1 MLLKVVESKSAPFPQ
16 ISIYARMYV
25 KETIQAEFGNAFKG
39 LGSLGDY
46 HIILKEDATRSSIT
60 MFRSQY
66 AMWSF

>member
-1 MLLKVVESKSAPFPQ
+1 
-16 ISIYARMYV
+16 MYV

-46 HIILKEDATRSSIT
+46 HIILKEDATHSSIT